1 MKKTVIEFMNSKKLL
16 LIVLVLTAIIFAI
29 PSINYLLENKT
40 ILNFNEYFKFCLEDT
55 NRIEQTIIYIIILT
69 LLTICYFLI
78 VKNREKLFKN
88 NKQMYMYIA
97 IISLIFVIVIPFLSS
112 DVFYYLGVGRLDSQ
126 YGQNPYYVTI
136 KDFVESEDNS
146 KYLEQDTVLAKGY
159 ENDWGRTTVVYG
171 PVWTVMCKIV
181 AGISFGNID
190 IALLLFKLLNVIIH
204 LVNCYLIYKLTGK
217 KLFILLYGLNP
228 YMFIE
233 GIANVHNDIYVVT
246 CILASL
252 YFLLKKKNLI
262 VSIVFLALATAIKY
276 FAILLLPFIIIYYFR
291 DKKPRERLKKCFIYG
306 MLFIFIVAITY
317 LLYIQDTQVL
327 SGIMTQQEKFAKNFY
342 IMLMEYFDIPN
353 LVSNV
358 NKVFLISFII
368 IYFFTCLTL
377 LYKKQIK
384 FREEMRKTEYFLVA
398 FLFLLITNFQ
408 PWYIMWLFPLIMW
421 QKKKMIQFV
430 VQIAL
435 ISQFANSVFLING
448 EDWRNGTPFTFF
460 MLLGIFLCL
469 NLGPSGPGP
478 NGPDKKM
485 SHRQTNSMRQNKE

>member
-1 MKKTVIEFMNSKKLL
+1 MEKIIGFIHSKKVILMVFV
-16 LIVLVLTAIIFAI
+16 LIAIIFAI
-29 PSINYLLENKT
+29 PSMKYLSENGT
-40 ILNFNEYFKFCLEDT
+40 IRNFNEYFKFCLDDT
-55 NRIEQTIIYIIILT
+55 NRIEQTIIYLIILT

-78 VKNREKLFKN
+78 VKNRDKLFKN
-88 NKQMYMYIA
+88 NRHMYTYIA
-97 IISLIFVIVIPFLSS
+97 IISLIFVIVVPFLSS
-112 DVFYYLGVGRLDSQ
+112 DVFYYLGVGRLDSA

-136 KDFVESEDNS
+136 KDFVESGNNS
-146 KYLEQDTVLAKGY
+146 QYLEQDTVLAKGY
-159 ENDWGRTTVVYG
+159 ENDWGSTTVVYG
-171 PVWTVMCKIV
+171 PVWTLVCKIV

-190 IALLLFKLLNVIIH
+190 IALLLFKLLNMSIH

-217 KLFILLYGLNP
+217 KLFVLLYGLNP

-291 DKKPRERLKKCFIYG
+291 DKKPGERLKKCFIYG

-317 LLYIQDTQVL
+317 LLYIQDIQVL
-327 SGIMTQQEKFAKNFY
+327 SGIMVQQGKFAKNFY
-342 IMLMEYFDIPN
+342 IILMEYFDISN
-353 LVSNV
+353 LVSKV
-358 NKVFLISFII
+358 NMILLISFII
-368 IYFFTCLTL
+368 IYFFTCVTL

-408 PWYIMWLFPLIMW
+408 PWYIMWLFPLMMW

-435 ISQFANSVFLING
+435 ISQFSNSVFLING
-448 EDWRNGTPFTFF
+448 EGWRNGTPFTFF
-460 MLLGIFLCL
+460 MLLGICICL
-469 NLGPSGPGP
+469 NLGEFKLRTRFKNRKRG
-478 NGPDKKM
+478 
-485 SHRQTNSMRQNKE
+485 

>member
-1 MKKTVIEFMNSKKLL
+1 MKEKIIEFMNSKRLL
-16 LIVLVLTAIIFAI
+16 LIVFVLTAILFAI
-29 PSINYLLENKT
+29 PSIQYLLENRT

-55 NRIEQTIIYIIILT
+55 NRVEQTIIYLIILT

-97 IISLIFVIVIPFLSS
+97 IISLIFVIVVPFLSS

-136 KDFVESEDNS
+136 KDFVESGDNS
-146 KYLEQDTVLAKGY
+146 QYLEQDTVLAKGY
-159 ENDWGRTTVVYG
+159 ENDWGSTTVVYG
-171 PVWTVMCKIV
+171 PVWTLVCKIV

-190 IALLLFKLLNVIIH
+190 IGLLVFKLLNMAIH

-217 KLFILLYGLNP
+217 KLFVLLYGLNP

-246 CILASL
+246 CIFASL
-252 YFLLKKKNLI
+252 YFLLKKKNIL
-262 VSIVFLALATAIKY
+262 VSIIFLALATAIKY
-276 FAILLLPFIIIYYFR
+276 FAILLLPFIIMYYFR
-291 DKKPRERLKKCFIYG
+291 DKKPWERLKNCFLYG
-306 MLFIFIVAITY
+306 MLFVFIVAITY
-317 LLYIQDTQVL
+317 LLYIQDMQVL
-327 SGIMTQQEKFAKNFY
+327 SGIMTQQGKFTKNFY
-342 IMLMEYFDIPN
+342 IILMEYFDIPN

-358 NKVFLISFII
+358 NRVLLISFII

-377 LYKKQIK
+377 LFKKQIT
-384 FREEMRKTEYFLVA
+384 FREEMRKIQYFLVA

-408 PWYIMWLFPLIMW
+408 PWYIMWLFPLMMW

-448 EDWRNGTPFTFF
+448 EGWRNGTPFTFF
-460 MLLGIFLCL
+460 MLLGIFVCF
-469 NLGPSGPGP
+469 NVTDIKF
-478 NGPDKKM
+478 NKTKNDKLK
-485 SHRQTNSMRQNKE
+485 KL

>member
-252 YFLLKKKNLI
+252 YFLLKKKNFI

-317 LLYIQDTQVL
+317 LLYIQDIQVL

-460 MLLGIFLCL
+460 MLLGIFFMFKF
-469 NLGPSGPGP
+469 GSIGTR
-478 NGPDKKM
+478 
-485 SHRQTNSMRQNKE
+485 SQWTRQKNVA

>member
-1 MKKTVIEFMNSKKLL
+1 MKDKVIEFINSKKIIL
-16 LIVLVLTAIIFAI
+16 IIFMLASI
-29 PSINYLLENKT
+29 LFVTPSVKYVLENKT
-40 ILNFNEYFKFCLEDT
+40 VLNFNEYFRFTLDDT
-55 NRIEQTIIYIIILT
+55 NRIEQSIIYLVILT
-69 LLTICYFLI
+69 ILTIFYYFI
-78 VKNREKLFKN
+78 VKNRGKLFKN
-88 NKQMYMYIA
+88 NKQMYIYIA
-97 IISLIFVIVIPFLSS
+97 IISLIFVMVVPFLSS
-112 DVFYYLGVGRLDSQ
+112 DVFYYLGIGRLDSA

-136 KDFVESEDNS
+136 QEFVENEDNR

-159 ENDWGRTTVVYG
+159 ENDWGSTTVVYG
-171 PVWTVMCKIV
+171 PVWTLICKIV

-190 IALLLFKLLNVIIH
+190 IALWVLKLLNMAIH
-204 LVNCYLIYKLTGK
+204 LINCYLIYRLTGK
-217 KLFILLYGLNP
+217 KLFVLLYGLNP

-252 YFLLKKKNLI
+252 YFLLKKKNII
-262 VSIVFLALATAIKY
+262 VSILFLALATAIKY

-291 DKKPRERLKKCFIYG
+291 DKKPWERLKKCFLYG
-306 MLFIFIVAITY
+306 MLFVFIVAITY
-317 LLYIQDTQVL
+317 LLYVQDIQVL

-342 IMLMEYFDIPN
+342 IILMEYFDIPN

-358 NKVFLISFII
+358 NRVFLISFII

-448 EDWRNGTPFTFF
+448 EGWRNGTPFTFF
-460 MLLGIFLCL
+460 MVLGICICL
-469 NLGPSGPGP
+469 NLGELKRRTSFK
-478 NGPDKKM
+478 NRERIK
-485 SHRQTNSMRQNKE
+485 RT

>member
-1 MKKTVIEFMNSKKLL
+1 MKEKVIGFIHSKKII
-16 LIVLVLTAIIFAI
+16 LIGFVLMAIIFAV
-29 PSINYLLENKT
+29 PSIQYLLENRT

-55 NRIEQTIIYIIILT
+55 NRVEQTIIYLIILT

-97 IISLIFVIVIPFLSS
+97 IISLIFVIVLPFLSS

-126 YGQNPYYVTI
+126 YGQNPYYITI
-136 KDFVESEDNS
+136 KDFVESVDNS
-146 KYLEQDTVLAKGY
+146 QYLEQDTVLAKGY
-159 ENDWGRTTVVYG
+159 ENDWGSTTVVYG
-171 PVWTVMCKIV
+171 PVWTLVCKIV

-190 IALLLFKLLNVIIH
+190 IGLLVFKLLNMAIH

-217 KLFILLYGLNP
+217 KLFVLLYGLNP

-246 CILASL
+246 CIFASL
-252 YFLLKKKNLI
+252 YFLLKKKNIL
-262 VSIVFLALATAIKY
+262 VSIIFLALATAIKY
-276 FAILLLPFIIIYYFR
+276 FAVLLLPFIIMYYFR
-291 DKKPRERLKKCFIYG
+291 DKKPWERLKNCFLYG
-306 MLFIFIVAITY
+306 MLFVFIVAITY
-317 LLYIQDTQVL
+317 LLYIQDMQVL
-327 SGIMTQQEKFAKNFY
+327 SGIMTQQGKFTKNFY
-342 IMLMEYFDIPN
+342 IILMEYFDIPN

-358 NKVFLISFII
+358 NRVLLISFII

-377 LYKKQIK
+377 LFKKQIT
-384 FREEMRKTEYFLVA
+384 FREEMRKIQYFLVA

-408 PWYIMWLFPLIMW
+408 PWYIMWLFPLMIW
-421 QKKKMIQFV
+421 QKKRMIQFV

-448 EDWRNGTPFTFF
+448 EGWRNGTPFTFF
-460 MLLGIFLCL
+460 MLLGIFVCL
-469 NLGPSGPGP
+469 NLRNMFPKPRKP
-478 NGPDKKM
+478 KI
-485 SHRQTNSMRQNKE
+485 SH

>member
-1 MKKTVIEFMNSKKLL
+1 MKEKVIGFIHSKKII
-16 LIVLVLTAIIFAI
+16 LIGFVLMAIIFAV
-29 PSINYLLENKT
+29 PSIQYLLENGT

-55 NRIEQTIIYIIILT
+55 NRVEQTIIYLIILT

-97 IISLIFVIVIPFLSS
+97 IISLIFVIVVPFLSS

-136 KDFVESEDNS
+136 KDFVESGDNS
-146 KYLEQDTVLAKGY
+146 QYLEQDTVLAKGY
-159 ENDWGRTTVVYG
+159 ENDWGSTTVVYG
-171 PVWTVMCKIV
+171 PVWTLVCKIV

-190 IALLLFKLLNVIIH
+190 IGLLVFKLLNMAIH
-204 LVNCYLIYKLTGK
+204 LVNWYLIYKLTGK
-217 KLFILLYGLNP
+217 KLFVLLYGLNP

-252 YFLLKKKNLI
+252 YFLLKKKNIL
-262 VSIVFLALATAIKY
+262 VSIIFLALATAIKY
-276 FAILLLPFIIIYYFR
+276 FAILLLPFIIMYYFR
-291 DKKPRERLKKCFIYG
+291 DKKPWERLKNCFLYG
-306 MLFIFIVAITY
+306 MLFVFIVAITY
-317 LLYIQDTQVL
+317 LLYIQDMQVL
-327 SGIMTQQEKFAKNFY
+327 SGIMTQQGKFTKNFY
-342 IMLMEYFDIPN
+342 IILMEYFDIPN

-358 NKVFLISFII
+358 NRVLLISFII

-377 LYKKQIK
+377 LFKKQIT
-384 FREEMRKTEYFLVA
+384 FREEMRKIQYFLVA

-408 PWYIMWLFPLIMW
+408 PWYIMWLFPLMIW
-421 QKKKMIQFV
+421 QKKRMIQFV

-448 EDWRNGTPFTFF
+448 EGWRNGTPFTFF
-460 MLLGIFLCL
+460 MLLGIFVCF
-469 NLGPSGPGP
+469 NVTDIKF
-478 NGPDKKM
+478 NKTKNDKLK
-485 SHRQTNSMRQNKE
+485 KL

>member
-1 MKKTVIEFMNSKKLL
+1 MKEKVIGFIHSKKII
-16 LIVLVLTAIIFAI
+16 LIGFVLMAIIFAV
-29 PSINYLLENKT
+29 PSIQYLLENRT

-55 NRIEQTIIYIIILT
+55 NRVEQTIIYLIILT

-78 VKNREKLFKN
+78 VKHREKLFKN

-97 IISLIFVIVIPFLSS
+97 IISLIFVIVVPFLSS

-136 KDFVESEDNS
+136 KDFVESGDNS
-146 KYLEQDTVLAKGY
+146 QYLEQDTVLAKGY
-159 ENDWGRTTVVYG
+159 ENDWGSTTVVYG
-171 PVWTVMCKIV
+171 PVWTLVCKIV

-190 IALLLFKLLNVIIH
+190 IGLLVFKLLNMAIH

-217 KLFILLYGLNP
+217 KLFVLLYGLNP

-252 YFLLKKKNLI
+252 YFLLKKKNIL
-262 VSIVFLALATAIKY
+262 VSIIFLALATAIKY
-276 FAILLLPFIIIYYFR
+276 FAILLLPFIIMYYFR
-291 DKKPRERLKKCFIYG
+291 DKKPGERLKNCFLYG
-306 MLFIFIVAITY
+306 MLFVFIVAITY
-317 LLYIQDTQVL
+317 LLYIQDMQVL
-327 SGIMTQQEKFAKNFY
+327 SGIMTQQGKFTKNFY
-342 IMLMEYFDIPN
+342 IILMEYFDIPN

-358 NKVFLISFII
+358 NRVLLISFII

-377 LYKKQIK
+377 LFKKQIT
-384 FREEMRKTEYFLVA
+384 FREEMRKIQYFLVA

-408 PWYIMWLFPLIMW
+408 PWYIMWLFPLMIW
-421 QKKKMIQFV
+421 QKKRMIQFV

-448 EDWRNGTPFTFF
+448 EGWRNGTPFTFF
-460 MLLGIFLCL
+460 MLLGIFVCF
-469 NLGPSGPGP
+469 NVTDIKF
-478 NGPDKKM
+478 NKTKNDKLK
-485 SHRQTNSMRQNKE
+485 KL

>member
-1 MKKTVIEFMNSKKLL
+1 MKDKVIEFINSKKIIL
-16 LIVLVLTAIIFAI
+16 IIFMLASI
-29 PSINYLLENKT
+29 LFVTPSVKYVLENKT
-40 ILNFNEYFKFCLEDT
+40 VLNFNEYFRFTLDDT
-55 NRIEQTIIYIIILT
+55 NRIEQSIIYLVILT
-69 LLTICYFLI
+69 ILTIFYYFI
-78 VKNREKLFKN
+78 VKNRGKLFKN
-88 NKQMYMYIA
+88 NKQMYIYIA
-97 IISLIFVIVIPFLSS
+97 IISLIFVMVVPFLSS
-112 DVFYYLGVGRLDSQ
+112 DVFYYLGIGRLDSA

-136 KDFVESEDNS
+136 QEFVENEDNR

-159 ENDWGRTTVVYG
+159 ENDWGSTTVVYG
-171 PVWTVMCKIV
+171 PVWTLICKIV

-190 IALLLFKLLNVIIH
+190 IALWVLKLLNMAIH
-204 LVNCYLIYKLTGK
+204 LINCYLIYRLTGK
-217 KLFILLYGLNP
+217 KLFVLLYGLNP

-252 YFLLKKKNLI
+252 YFLLKKKNII
-262 VSIVFLALATAIKY
+262 VSILFLALATAIKY

-291 DKKPRERLKKCFIYG
+291 DKKPWERLKKCFLYG
-306 MLFIFIVAITY
+306 MLFVFIVAITY
-317 LLYIQDTQVL
+317 LLYVQDIQVL

-342 IMLMEYFDIPN
+342 IILMEYFDIPN

-408 PWYIMWLFPLIMW
+408 PWYIMWLFPLMMW
-421 QKKKMIQFV
+421 QKKKMLQFV

-448 EDWRNGTPFTFF
+448 EGWRNGTPFTFF
-460 MLLGIFLCL
+460 MVLGICICL
-469 NLGPSGPGP
+469 NLGELKRRTSFK
-478 NGPDKKM
+478 NRERIK
-485 SHRQTNSMRQNKE
+485 RT